1 MVLLLLNRAIL
12 QLFLKGESR
21 MRDINKII
29 NKVLDI
35 SILLMLIYWALVITI
50 AFLDYLISK

>member
-1 MVLLLLNRAIL
+1 MVLLLLNRSIL

-21 MRDINKII
+21 VRDINKII

-35 SILLMLIYWALVITI
+35 SILLMLIYWTLVITI

>member
-1 MVLLLLNRAIL
+1 MVLLLLNRSIL
-12 QLFLKGESR
+12 QLFLKGENR
-21 MRDINKII
+21 VRDINKII

-35 SILLMLIYWALVITI
+35 SILLMLIYWTLVITI